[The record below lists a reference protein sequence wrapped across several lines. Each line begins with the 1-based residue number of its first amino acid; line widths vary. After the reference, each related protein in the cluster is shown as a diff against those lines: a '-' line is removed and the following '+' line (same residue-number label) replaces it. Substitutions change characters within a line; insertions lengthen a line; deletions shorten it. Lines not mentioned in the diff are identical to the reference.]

1 MTLLLWPIRLV
12 LPALMVVGLLI
23 DDRSQVDADDIE
35 NTTGLETESAVPSSE
50 SLTSTWYCPTAY
62 SRELKVGGVEAQ
74 SELVITNT
82 AAEPTRATIHLI
94 SPTSARRLVYLEV
107 PGLSTRSLEVAD
119 YTTDELVS
127 ALVEAP
133 ISGVAVSRRIR
144 STYGSDVA
152 SCSSV
157 VADAWYVVS
166 GDTQADAISQ
176 LVVYN
181 PLPTDAVVDLSF
193 ASEAEAG
200 LYIPQE
206 LVGLVVPAA
215 NTISIDIGAHVRRR
229 DVLSVTV
236 GARLGRV
243 VVDHLQSFDGSSGRV
258 GFSAT
263 LASATT
269 STSWYHPVARLG
281 EKESVSVVISNPT
294 DVVADVEVIVVS
306 GEGKVG
312 SAITSVGPYDVVQ
325 MRVLPKTEEAL
336 IANTLFTSAESFGI
350 IVESS
355 SGIPIVSG
363 IELGSGPNG
372 SPGKESPTQEILVI
386 PNDSESVEFPVGRE
400 SGFSVASGAPGGS
413 PNWLLVLPD
422 VPGEVVVAVENTT
435 SSGATALISRYG
447 KRERYE
453 VELAAFAI
461 QHLRLAAGST
471 IEVKSESEVVV
482 TAVHQEPK
490 GPGLSSILGIRF
502 AEGSS

>member
-1 MTLLLWPIRLV
+1 MTLLLWLARLA
-12 LPALMVVGLLI
+12 LPTLMVVGLLI
-23 DDRSQVDADDIE
+23 DTRFQIAAEDIE
-35 NTTGLETESAVPSSE
+35 KTIGLETESAVSSSE

-62 SRELKVGGVEAQ
+62 SRKLEVGGVEAQ

-94 SPTSARRLVYLEV
+94 SPTSARRLVRLEV

-119 YTTDELVS
+119 HTTDELVS

-166 GDTQADAISQ
+166 GDTQADAVSQ

-193 ASEAEAG
+193 ASDAEAG
-200 LYIPQE
+200 LYVPKE
-206 LVGLVVPAA
+206 LVGMVVPAA
-215 NTISIDIGAHVRRR
+215 NVISIDIGAHVRRR
-229 DVLSVTV
+229 DVLSATV
-236 GARLGRV
+236 RARLGRV
-243 VVDHLQSFDGSSGRV
+243 VVDHLQRFDGSSGRV

-281 EKESVSVVISNPT
+281 EKESVSVVMSNPT
-294 DVVADVEVIVVS
+294 DVVADVEVTVVS

-312 SAITSVGPYDVVQ
+312 SAITSVGPYDVIQ
-325 MRVLPKTEEAL
+325 MRVLPKAEEAL
-336 IANTLFTSAESFGI
+336 IANTLFTPVKSFGI

-372 SPGKESPTQEILVI
+372 SPGKESPKQEILAV
-386 PNDSESVEFPVGRE
+386 PSDSESMKLPAGRE

-413 PNWLLVLPD
+413 RNWLLVLPD
-422 VPGEVVVAVENTT
+422 VAGEVVVAVENTT
-435 SSGATALISRYG
+435 SSGVTALISRYG

-453 VELAAFAI
+453 LQLAAFAI
-461 QHLRLAAGST
+461 QHLRLSGGST
-471 IEVKSESEVVV
+471 IEVKSGSEVAV

-490 GPGLSSILGIRF
+490 GAGLSSILGIRF
-502 AEGSS
+502 AEGG